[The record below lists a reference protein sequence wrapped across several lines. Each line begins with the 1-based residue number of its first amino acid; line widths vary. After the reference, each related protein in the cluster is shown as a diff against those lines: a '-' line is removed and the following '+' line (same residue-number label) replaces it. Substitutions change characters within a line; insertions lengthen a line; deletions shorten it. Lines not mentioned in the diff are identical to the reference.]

1 MKRITGIG
9 AAALA
14 ALLGGSVAVSVVS
27 SQEATERAAVAPSTA
42 PSTQPTTRPVKAKAL
57 SENVN
62 RGLNW
67 LAEQQLASGGWG
79 AGEES
84 QQMRSSGQQIE
95 RSANVADT
103 SVACLALLRSG
114 STPSDGPYATH
125 IRRGVEFVCAHVE
138 KADAD
143 SLFVTDIRNTRL
155 QSKLGAYVDT
165 FAAAVL
171 LAEVKDRMGD
181 EAWNRRVLAAL
192 DKVMDKIEKNQQ
204 ADGGFANA
212 GWAPTIA
219 QGLCSKAVNRAM
231 QRGYAV
237 SADLKRRTD
246 RYAESKF
253 QAASGAVAMDGA
265 AGVELYA
272 RAANVNSLQ
281 EADAANRL
289 VEDQL
294 RQIIATPATRPADEV
309 AKARTQLGQ
318 IQENR
323 SQLAAATQAVVQRLD
338 DPQFVAGFGSNGGE
352 EFLSYMNIGETLVA
366 QGGEAWEKWDRQ
378 MTENLNRIQNDDG
391 SWSGHH
397 CITGKTFCTS
407 SALLV
412 LMVGRSPQAAALD
425 ELKKH

>member
-204 ADGGFANA
+204 ADGTFAGNG
-212 GWAPTIA
+212 GWAPVLSLS
-219 QGLCSKAVNRAM
+219 LCSKFLNRAAQQNVANGRKPM
-231 QRGYAV
+231 PTPYE
-237 SADLKRRTD
+237 TD
-246 RYAESKF
+246 VYLWAQE
-253 QAASGAVAMDGA
+253 QATLLEARQWDALDPTSA
-265 AGVELYA
+265 AGAGRCPWSSTATGYPAAWRMPRLW
-272 RAANVNSLQ
+272 RANSLPWSR
-281 EADAANRL
+281 ANTRAPAAKLWR
-289 VEDQL
+289 
-294 RQIIATPATRPADEV
+294 RRAWTAPSSPPSARGRWSSSWTTIFTRNPMHE
-309 AKARTQLGQ
+309 RC
-318 IQENR
+318 
-323 SQLAAATQAVVQRLD
+323 
-338 DPQFVAGFGSNGGE
+338 
-352 EFLSYMNIGETLVA
+352 ET
-366 QGGEAWEKWDRQ
+366 G
-378 MTENLNRIQNDDG
+378 
-391 SWSGHH
+391 
-397 CITGKTFCTS
+397 
-407 SALLV
+407 
-412 LMVGRSPQAAALD
+412 
-425 ELKKH
+425 